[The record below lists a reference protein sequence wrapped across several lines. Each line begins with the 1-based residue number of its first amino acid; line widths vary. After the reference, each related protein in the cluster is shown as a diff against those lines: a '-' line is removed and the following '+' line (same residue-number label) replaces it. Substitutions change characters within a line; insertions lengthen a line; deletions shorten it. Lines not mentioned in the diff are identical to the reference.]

1 MTGGAELAIAAAGL
15 TKRYGKT
22 AALCGVG
29 LQARAGTVTAL
40 LGPNGAGKST
50 MVRIL
55 ATLLR
60 PDAGTARVGGY
71 DVAREPE
78 RVRALIG
85 LAGQSLSVDGKLSG
99 PENLAMFGRLHRLAW
114 PVVRERSARLLD
126 VFDLG
131 GAGRK
136 AVKAYSG
143 GMRRKLDLAL
153 SLMAEPPI
161 LFLDEPTVGLD
172 PASRHALWD
181 IIRGLVGR
189 GTTVLLTTQYL
200 DEADALAGSVVFI
213 DAGRVVATGTPAELK
228 ARAGQAQF
236 DLIAATGA
244 DVIRLTA
251 ALGALAVV
259 TDQARRA
266 VRVAVQGS
274 GLDGIRELHAIAGAV
289 VRAGASSSGSPSA
302 NRTLTT
308 CTSSSRVMRGLP
320 ERPGTRHDRPA
331 CRDPPPVRCL
341 GGQRLLGNG
350 QAQLPAHPPRPRTA
364 SQRHTAARPDRGGR

>member
-1 MTGGAELAIAAAGL
+1 MTGGNEPAIAAARL

-22 AALCGVG
+22 AALGDVS
-29 LQARAGTVTAL
+29 LQASAGTVTAL
-40 LGPNGAGKST
+40 LGPNGAGKT
-50 MVRIL
+50 TVVRIL
-55 ATLLR
+55 STLLR

-71 DVAREPE
+71 DVARDPE

-85 LAGQSLSVDGKLSG
+85 LTGQSLSVDGKLSG

-126 VFDLG
+126 VFDLD
-131 GAGRK
+131 GAGKK

-161 LFLDEPTVGLD
+161 LFLDEPTAGLD
-172 PASRHALWD
+172 PTSRHALWE
-181 IIRGLVGR
+181 IIRGLVGH

-213 DAGRVVATGTPAELK
+213 NAGRIVTAGTPAELK

-236 DLIAATGA
+236 DLIAASDA

-266 VRVAVQGS
+266 VRVAVQSS
-274 GLDGIRELHAIAGAV
+274 GLEGVRELNAITGAA
-289 VRAGASSSGSPSA
+289 VRAGASIERFSLREPDLDDVYFQ
-302 NRTLTT
+302 LTGHA
-308 CTSSSRVMRGLP
+308 R
-320 ERPGTRHDRPA
+320 
-331 CRDPPPVRCL
+331 
-341 GGQRLLGNG
+341 
-350 QAQLPAHPPRPRTA
+350 
-364 SQRHTAARPDRGGR
+364 AAGAAGDAA

>member
-1 MTGGAELAIAAAGL
+1 MTGGNEPAIAAAGL

-22 AALCGVG
+22 AALCDVS

-40 LGPNGAGKST
+40 LGPNGAGKTT

-60 PDAGTARVGGY
+60 PDAGMARVGGY

-78 RVRALIG
+78 RVRARIG

-99 PENLAMFGRLHRLAW
+99 PQNLAMFGRLHRLAW
-114 PVVRERSARLLD
+114 PVVRERSARLLE

-131 GAGRK
+131 GAGNK

-161 LFLDEPTVGLD
+161 LFLDEPTAGLD

-213 DAGRVVATGTPAELK
+213 HAGRVVAAGTPAELK

-251 ALGALAVV
+251 ALGTLAVV

-274 GLDGIRELHAIAGAV
+274 GLDGIRELNAITGAAAAAGAGIERFSLREPDLDDV
-289 VRAGASSSGSPSA
+289 YFQLTGHARPAGAAG
-302 NRTLTT
+302 
-308 CTSSSRVMRGLP
+308 
-320 ERPGTRHDRPA
+320 D
-331 CRDPPPVRCL
+331 
-341 GGQRLLGNG
+341 
-350 QAQLPAHPPRPRTA
+350 
-364 SQRHTAARPDRGGR
+364 AA